1 MDGKTVLFLPVQSC
15 KAYPTVFTVIH
26 MRFLS
31 MLPQVL
37 RSCEVLATHLAH
49 IVLHVFHC
57 LVMNLHSVLL
67 QIDCGH
73 KLCVT
78 FLLWTDKL
86 VLQADV
92 VIVGGQGVEGG
103 QAEDAG
109 LVHLHILTMH
119 LANCTR

>member
-49 IVLHVFHC
+49 IVIYMFLCH
-57 LVMNLHSVLL
+57 VMNLHFVLL
-67 QIDCGH
+67 
-73 KLCVT
+73 
-78 FLLWTDKL
+78 
-86 VLQADV
+86 
-92 VIVGGQGVEGG
+92 
-103 QAEDAG
+103 
-109 LVHLHILTMH
+109 
-119 LANCTR
+119 